1 MKIALAQ
8 MRMTGNVQE
17 NLEKSLKFCDLA
29 EDCDLLFFP
38 EIQLS
43 PFFPQY
49 EKQDAEMYVMEK
61 NGQEIAELAGKA
73 KEHQYY
79 LSPNVYL
86 KLENQKYDASLWIG
100 PDGRILDVAK
110 MVHIAQAE
118 QFYEQDYYAIP
129 EAGAEKAFELLRQSL
144 LWKRRWRLQRPSWE
158 SMRSCWCCIR

>member
-86 KLENQKYDASLWIG
+86 KLENPYEKLPP
-100 PDGRILDVAK
+100 PDVPCPGT
-110 MVHIAQAE
+110 
-118 QFYEQDYYAIP
+118 
-129 EAGAEKAFELLRQSL
+129 GAFHFLCKCF
-144 LWKRRWRLQRPSWE
+144 
-158 SMRSCWCCIR
+158 

>member
-100 PDGRILDVAK
+100 PPDPGCRKNGPYRSGRTVL
-110 MVHIAQAE
+110 
-118 QFYEQDYYAIP
+118 
-129 EAGAEKAFELLRQSL
+129 
-144 LWKRRWRLQRPSWE
+144 
-158 SMRSCWCCIR
+158 

>member
-49 EKQDAEMYVMEK
+49 ERQDAEMYVMEK
-61 NGQEIAELAGKA
+61 TGGRSRNLPVK
-73 KEHQYY
+73 
-79 LSPNVYL
+79 
-86 KLENQKYDASLWIG
+86 QKNI
-100 PDGRILDVAK
+100 RI
-110 MVHIAQAE
+110 I
-118 QFYEQDYYAIP
+118 F
-129 EAGAEKAFELLRQSL
+129 
-144 LWKRRWRLQRPSWE
+144 RRMS
-158 SMRSCWCCIR
+158 I

>member
-61 NGQEIAELAGKA
+61 TGRRSRNLPVK
-73 KEHQYY
+73 
-79 LSPNVYL
+79 
-86 KLENQKYDASLWIG
+86 QKNISI
-100 PDGRILDVAK
+100 I
-110 MVHIAQAE
+110 
-118 QFYEQDYYAIP
+118 F
-129 EAGAEKAFELLRQSL
+129 
-144 LWKRRWRLQRPSWE
+144 RRMS
-158 SMRSCWCCIR
+158 I

>member
-61 NGQEIAELAGKA
+61 TVRRSRNLPVK
-73 KEHQYY
+73 
-79 LSPNVYL
+79 
-86 KLENQKYDASLWIG
+86 QKNIS
-100 PDGRILDVAK
+100 VT
-110 MVHIAQAE
+110 
-118 QFYEQDYYAIP
+118 F
-129 EAGAEKAFELLRQSL
+129 
-144 LWKRRWRLQRPSWE
+144 RRMS
-158 SMRSCWCCIR
+158 I

>member
-1 MKIALAQ
+1 

-17 NLEKSLKFCDLA
+17 NHGEKPEICDLA
-29 EDCDLLFFP
+29 RTVIFFFSRRSSW
-38 EIQLS
+38 S

-73 KEHQYY
+73 KEHQCY

-110 MVHIAQAE
+110 NGP
-118 QFYEQDYYAIP
+118 Y
-129 EAGAEKAFELLRQSL
+129 
-144 LWKRRWRLQRPSWE
+144 
-158 SMRSCWCCIR
+158 RSGRTVL